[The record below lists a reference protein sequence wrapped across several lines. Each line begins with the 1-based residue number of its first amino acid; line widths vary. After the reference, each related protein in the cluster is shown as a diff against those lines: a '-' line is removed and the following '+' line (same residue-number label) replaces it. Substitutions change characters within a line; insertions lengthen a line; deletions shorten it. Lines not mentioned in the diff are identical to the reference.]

1 MVPVIIVL
9 AALLAVAVPVG
20 LYWTFLRVAGQ
31 HEADPTK
38 VDHDVLDH
46 PSQNWSQGGGRAAGR
61 R

>member
-1 MVPVIIVL
+1 MIRIIIEVAMVPVIIVL

-38 VDHDVLDH
+38 ADHM
-46 PSQNWSQGGGRAAGR
+46 S
-61 R
+61 